1 MDTKVPMAFLMLNLL
16 LFGAGAGPGR
26 AEDSVPKEAP
36 PTISAE
42 DMEIIRQM
50 GLLENL
56 DVLSDEDVAFLS
68 QYEESQA
75 LPDEEVN
82 HD

>member
-1 MDTKVPMAFLMLNLL
+1 MAFLMLNLL
-16 LFGAGAGPGR
+16 SLGPVAGPGR

-36 PTISAE
+36 QKISKE

-56 DVLSDEDVAFLS
+56 DVLSEEDVAFLS
-68 QYEESQA
+68 EYEESQA

-82 HD
+82 HDQ